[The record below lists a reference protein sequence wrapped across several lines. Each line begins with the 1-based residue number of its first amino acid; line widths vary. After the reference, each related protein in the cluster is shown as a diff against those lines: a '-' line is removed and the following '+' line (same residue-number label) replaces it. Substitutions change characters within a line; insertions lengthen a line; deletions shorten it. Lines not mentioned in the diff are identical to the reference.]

1 MTKQNSVPGPFLPG
15 QSAREREVLN
25 LREIIEG
32 YIIYWKWFIVSTV
45 IFVIAGM
52 LYLRTQQP
60 VYEFQASVLVMDPRS
75 QMNEMSIL
83 NELRQM
89 GFSSSRNAT
98 NNEERV
104 LRSTHLM
111 RRVTDELD
119 LHTTYM
125 QKEKFYMEELYT
137 DSPYRVT
144 IDSTSLNN
152 LIHTLYLNIQKSNQG
167 YEVEGSYS
175 DEDFDFQCEK
185 LPALINTPI
194 GPVRIEIT
202 EAATRPQPQKATNGK
217 KPQNPLDKKVFVS
230 ITNPNRIAQ
239 MLASTGIKTEI
250 DKMADEIWISYRSNH
265 MGKGKEVLNALISLY
280 NRDAV
285 EQITQSAIFS
295 AIFIDDRLRLL
306 ERELAEEELRIE
318 QYKQNNE
325 LTNID
330 TDAEFFLENN
340 TRFYNQQIEA
350 EIQLQLV
357 DYMLQYLKKPANK
370 LKMIPDPGLSDMNM
384 VGVINE
390 YNLLLMQ
397 RDRVVQGGTKDNPML
412 QNLTRQ
418 AETMFASIVEGIS
431 NLKRSLQIRNNEL
444 QGQNTALRNRL
455 RNIPR
460 QEREFVEM
468 KRQQQVKE
476 SLYVFLLQKKEE
488 ASLSKAIATNKA
500 RLLNAPDFARQVAP
514 RNVVITSVFFLLG
527 IFFPIGVI
535 FLRNLLTTTI
545 HSRSDVEKLTQL
557 PILSELSHNKTPEP
571 LFDHTSSEEPNGE
584 LFRLL
589 RAKLQ
594 FVLGNNE
601 KVVLITSTQPGEG
614 KSFVSVNLSVS
625 LSMMDKK
632 VLLVGLDLRKPTLTK
647 ILGIDRKD
655 GITAYLSGQQND
667 PQKLICRVAD
677 MPNLDVLPAGVI
689 PPNPNE
695 LIMNEKLDQL
705 FEYLKP
711 YYDYIIL
718 DSSPVGAVSDTYLID
733 RVADLCL
740 YVCRSEYSDKRNIEF
755 INRLEKEGT
764 LQRIY
769 IVIND
774 VKFESNK
781 YSYYRKYGY
790 GYGYGYK

>member
-1 MTKQNSVPGPFLPG
+1 MTKQNSIPGPPHLGP
-15 QSAREREVLN
+15 SAREREVLN

-32 YIIYWKWFIVSTV
+32 YIIYWKWIIVSV
-45 IFVIAGM
+45 AVFVIAGM

-60 VYEFQASVLVMDPRS
+60 VYEFKASVLVMDPRS

-83 NELRQM
+83 NELKQM
-89 GFSSSRNAT
+89 GFSTSRNAT

-104 LRSTHLM
+104 LKSTHLM
-111 RRVTDELD
+111 GRVTDELD

-125 QKEKFYMEELYT
+125 QKVKFYMEDLYT
-137 DSPYRVT
+137 DSPYRV
-144 IDSTSLNN
+144 IADSATLYN
-152 LIHTLYLNIQKSNQG
+152 LVHTLYIEIEKMGDSF
-167 YEVEGSYS
+167 EVEGSYS
-175 DEDFDFQCEK
+175 NEQFEYKLQK
-185 LPALINTPI
+185 LPARINTPA
-194 GPVRIEIT
+194 GPVLIEIT
-202 EAATRPQPQKATNGK
+202 EVATRQQPQVKKNGK
-217 KPQNPLDKKVFVS
+217 KEHNPLDHRVFVN
-230 ITNPNRIAQ
+230 IMHPDRMAQ
-239 MLASTGIKTEI
+239 SLASTGIKTEI
-250 DKMADEIWISYRSNH
+250 DKLADEIWISYRSNH
-265 MGKGKEVLNALISLY
+265 MRKGKEVLHTLIRLY

-295 AIFIDDRLRLL
+295 GIFIDDRLSLL
-306 ERELAEEELRIE
+306 ERELAEEEQRIE
-318 QYKQNNE
+318 EYKQNNE
-325 LTNID
+325 LTDIES
-330 TDAEFFLENN
+330 DADIFLENN
-340 TRFYNQQIEA
+340 TRFYNQQIET

-357 DYMLQYLKKPANK
+357 EYIYQYLRSPTNR
-370 LKMIPDPGLSDMNM
+370 LKMIPDPGLNDMNM

-397 RDRVVQGGTKDNPML
+397 RDRVVQGGTNYNPML
-412 QNLTRQ
+412 QSLTRQ
-418 AETMFASIVEGIS
+418 AETMFASILEGMG
-431 NLKRSLQIRNNEL
+431 NLKRSLQIRHKEL
-444 QGQNTALRNRL
+444 QSQNTLLRTRL
-455 RNIPR
+455 RDIPR
-460 QEREFVEM
+460 QEREFVEI

-488 ASLSKAIATNKA
+488 ASLSKAVATNKA
-500 RLLNAPDFARQVAP
+500 RLLNSPDFARQVAP
-514 RNVVITSVFFLLG
+514 RNVVITAVFFLMGL
-527 IFFPIGVI
+527 FFPIGVI
-535 FLRNLLTTTI
+535 FIRNLLTTTI
-545 HSRSDVEKLTQL
+545 NSRSDVEKLTQL

-571 LFDHTSSEEPNGE
+571 LFDHTSGDEPNGE

-594 FVLGNNE
+594 FVLRNDE
-601 KVVLITSTQPGEG
+601 KVVLVTSTQPGEG

-647 ILGIDRKD
+647 ILGIEAKD
-655 GITAYLSGQQND
+655 GITAYLAGQQTD
-667 PQKLICRVAD
+667 LHKLICRVAD
-677 MPNLDVLPAGVI
+677 VPNLDVLPAGVI

-695 LIMNEKLDQL
+695 LIMMDKFDEL
-705 FEYLKP
+705 FNYLKP
-711 YYDYIIL
+711 FYDYIII

-740 YVCRSEYSDKRNIEF
+740 YVCRSEFSDKRNIEF
-755 INRLEKEGT
+755 INRLDREGT
-764 LQRIY
+764 LKRIY

>member
-1 MTKQNSVPGPFLPG
+1 MTKQNSIPGPPQPG
-15 QSAREREVLN
+15 ASNREREVLN

-32 YIIYWKWFIVSTV
+32 YIIYWKWIIVSAV
-45 IFVIAGM
+45 VFIIAGM

-60 VYEFQASVLVMDPRS
+60 VYEFKASVLVMDPRS

-83 NELRQM
+83 NELKQM
-89 GFSSSRNAT
+89 GFNTTRNAT

-111 RRVTDELD
+111 RRVTDELS

-125 QKEKFYMEELYT
+125 QKEKFYMEDLYT

-144 IDSTSLNN
+144 PDSTTLNS
-152 LIHTLYLNIQKSNQG
+152 LIHTLYIEIQKNG
-167 YEVEGSYS
+167 KGFEVEGRYS
-175 DEDFDFQCEK
+175 NEDFEYQLK
-185 LPALINTPI
+185 QLPARINTPT
-194 GPVRIEIT
+194 GTVLIEIT
-202 EAATRPQPQKATNGK
+202 EAATRPQLKKAKNGK
-217 KPQNPLDKKVFVS
+217 KQQNPLDKRVFVS
-230 ITNPNRIAQ
+230 IMHPDRTAQ
-239 MLASTGIKTEI
+239 SLASSGIKTEI
-250 DKMADEIWISYRSNH
+250 DKLADEIWISYRSNH
-265 MGKGKEVLNALISLY
+265 MRKGKEVLNALIRLY

-295 AIFIDDRLRLL
+295 GIFIDDRLSLL
-306 ERELAEEELRIE
+306 EKELSEEEQRIE
-318 QYKQNNE
+318 KYKQNNE

-340 TRFYNQQIEA
+340 TRYYNQQIEA

-357 DYMLQYLKKPANK
+357 DYILQYLRNPVNK

-431 NLKRSLQIRNNEL
+431 NLKRSLQIRNKEL
-444 QGQNTALRNRL
+444 QGQNTVLRSRL
-455 RNIPR
+455 RDIPR
-460 QEREFVEM
+460 QEREFVEI

-500 RLLNAPDFARQVAP
+500 RLLNSPDFARQVAP
-514 RNVVITSVFFLLG
+514 RNVVITAVFFLMGL
-527 IFFPIGVI
+527 FFPIGVI
-535 FLRNLLTTTI
+535 FIRNLLATTI
-545 HSRSDVEKLTQL
+545 SSRSDVEKLTQL

-571 LFDHTSSEEPNGE
+571 LFDHTSSDEPNGE

-594 FVLGNNE
+594 FVLGNDE
-601 KVVLITSTQPGEG
+601 KVVLVTSTQPGEG

-647 ILGIDRKD
+647 ILGIDMKD

-667 PQKLICRVAD
+667 PHKLICKVAD
-677 MPNLDVLPAGVI
+677 VPNLDVLPAGVI

-695 LIMNEKLDQL
+695 LIMMDRFEEL
-705 FEYLKP
+705 FSYLKP

-718 DSSPVGAVSDTYLID
+718 DTSPVGAVSDTYLID

-755 INRLEKEGT
+755 INRLDKEGT
-764 LQRIY
+764 LKRIY

>member
-1 MTKQNSVPGPFLPG
+1 MTKQNSIPGPPQFG
-15 QSAREREVLN
+15 AIAREREVLN

-32 YIIYWKWFIVSTV
+32 YIIYWKWIIVSAV
-45 IFVIAGM
+45 VFVIAGM

-60 VYEFQASVLVMDPRS
+60 VYEFKASVLVMDPRS

-83 NELRQM
+83 NELKQM

-119 LHTTYM
+119 LYITYM
-125 QKEKFYMEELYT
+125 RKQKLYMEDLYT
-137 DSPYRVT
+137 DSPYRV
-144 IDSTSLNN
+144 IPDSSTLNSLV
-152 LIHTLYLNIQKSNQG
+152 HTLYLEIEKNGNNF
-167 YEVEGSYS
+167 EVEGRYS
-175 DEDFDFQCEK
+175 DEDFEYEFEK
-185 LPALINTPI
+185 LPARINTPM
-194 GPVRIEIT
+194 GPVLIEIN
-202 EAATRPQPQKATNGK
+202 EAVLHKQPEKRKNGK
-217 KPQNPLDKKVFVS
+217 KAHSPLEERVYVS
-230 ITNPNRIAQ
+230 IIHPDRTAQ
-239 MLASTGIKTEI
+239 SLASTGIKTEI
-250 DKMADEIWISYRSNH
+250 DKLADEIWISYRSNH
-265 MGKGKEVLNALISLY
+265 MRKGKDVLNALIRLY

-295 AIFIDDRLRLL
+295 GIFIDDRLSLL
-306 ERELAEEELRIE
+306 EKELTEEEQRIE
-318 QYKQNNE
+318 KYKQTNE

-330 TDAEFFLENN
+330 TDAGFFLESN
-340 TRFYNQQIEA
+340 TRFYNQQIET

-357 DYMLQYLKKPANK
+357 DYILQYLKNPANK
-370 LKMIPDPGLSDMNM
+370 LRMIPDPGLSDVNM
-384 VGVINE
+384 AGVINE
-390 YNLLLMQ
+390 YNFLLMQ

-412 QNLTRQ
+412 QNMTRQ
-418 AETMFASIVEGIS
+418 AETMFNSILEGIG
-431 NLKRSLQIRNNEL
+431 NLKRSLQIRNKEL
-444 QGQNTALRNRL
+444 LGQNSLLRTRL
-455 RNIPR
+455 RSIPR
-460 QEREFVEM
+460 QEREFVEI

-500 RLLNAPDFARQVAP
+500 RLLNSPDLARQVAP
-514 RNVVITSVFFLLG
+514 RSVVITAVFFLMGL
-527 IFFPIGVI
+527 FFPIGVI
-535 FLRNLLTTTI
+535 FIRNLLATTI
-545 HSRSDVEKLTQL
+545 SSRSDVEKLTQL
-557 PILSELSHNKTPEP
+557 PILSELSHNKSPEP
-571 LFDHTSSEEPNGE
+571 LFDHTSSDEPNGE

-594 FVLGNNE
+594 FVLGNDE
-601 KVVLITSTQPGEG
+601 KVVLVTSTQPGEG

-647 ILGIDRKD
+647 ILGIATKD

-667 PQKLICRVAD
+667 PFKLICKVD
-677 MPNLDVLPAGVI
+677 DVPHLDVLPAGVI

-695 LIMNEKLDQL
+695 LIMMDKFDEL
-705 FEYLKP
+705 FTLLKP
-711 YYDYIIL
+711 HYDYIIL

-755 INRLEKEGT
+755 INRLDKEGT
-764 LQRIY
+764 LKRIY